1 MQKDEKLNLTKE
13 KLISATFALMEEAD
27 DPMGVTSRQ
36 IAARAGVKPS
46 MINYCFGSRENLIY
60 QTFQKQYLSFLNETR
75 IKKLI
80 ASDITPKDLLK
91 KLHFTVATCLV
102 ENPKFTRAITGY
114 VLFSRDLSKES
125 FSYPYVKKHYAGRKT
140 DKECMLIAYELSA
153 MMQLIIYRKDEIR
166 ENFGIDLD
174 KDRELRKYI
183 NMRIDLLLGD

>member
-1 MQKDEKLNLTKE
+1 MQKEEKLNLTKE

>member
-1 MQKDEKLNLTKE
+1 MQKEEKLNLTKE
-13 KLISATFALMEEAD
+13 KLTDATFALMEEAD